1 MWLANN
7 WKEYEVIDCSEGEKL
22 ERWGKYT
29 LLRPDPQVIWNTKK
43 EDKHWKHL
51 NAHYHRSKKGGGEWE
66 FFDLP
71 KQWDIHYR
79 SLTFHLKPFTELIC
93 LYRWNNTCSRSRRSL
108 CYTCRCIERN
118 GYLGKREC
126 RCFRSW

>member
-1 MWLANN
+1 MWLADN

-29 LLRPDPQVIWNTKK
+29 LLRPDPQVIWDTKK

-66 FFDLP
+66 FLIFQSSGIFIIEVLP
-71 KQWDIHYR
+71 SI
-79 SLTFHLKPFTELIC
+79 
-93 LYRWNNTCSRSRRSL
+93 
-108 CYTCRCIERN
+108 
-118 GYLGKREC
+118 
-126 RCFRSW
+126 

>member
-1 MWLANN
+1 MWLADN

-51 NAHYHRSKKGGGEWE
+51 NAHYHRSKKGGRRVGSFLIFQSSGIFIIEV
-66 FFDLP
+66 LP
-71 KQWDIHYR
+71 SI
-79 SLTFHLKPFTELIC
+79 
-93 LYRWNNTCSRSRRSL
+93 
-108 CYTCRCIERN
+108 
-118 GYLGKREC
+118 
-126 RCFRSW
+126 